1 MKRIYSAVIFL
12 AFFVFELSAQAV
24 TAVTDISV
32 LVTNMSVQIT
42 WKRGQGYSYSP
53 DINYR
58 IYRDT
63 KPLTK
68 LSVNSSTLIAEQD
81 SSQLI
86 FSEILPDT
94 AHYYYAVMAVKDDS
108 FLTSAVVPGMNATQ
122 AAITGQYSDWEET
135 EKANIS
141 NFNVIAQNS
150 AVIITYTTENRGNR
164 LNLYRSPYPFT
175 NLDSLANALLL
186 ASFTDNG
193 SPLTDVP
200 PQNQYFYYA
209 LIEESSVSDG
219 TARFIR
225 GVTTSLAPVSIR
237 LTNPKLNTTAQTS
250 RIAPLPIDSSPK
262 TADSATIEML
272 FDYDTEAGNSG
283 KSADGTGLKEMYI
296 FPSETADYPGGTT
309 ELSSIISACFSTKNW
324 LRAENELSK
333 YIAASNSNS
342 AKQRAE
348 FYLAEAYYFL
358 GKKRQALLLFLSL
371 RDQYPLESA
380 EWIDAVIALK

>member
-1 MKRIYSAVIFL
+1 MKRIFIAIAFL
-12 AFFVFELSAQAV
+12 AFFAFQLAAQAV
-24 TAVTDISV
+24 TSVTDISV

-53 DINYR
+53 DTNYR

-68 LSVNSSTLIAEQD
+68 QTVNASTLIAEQD

-122 AAITGQYSDWEET
+122 VAVTGQYSDWEIT

-164 LNLYRSPYPFT
+164 LNLYRSIYPFT
-175 NLDSLANALLL
+175 NLESLANALLL
-186 ASFTDNG
+186 ASFTDTG
-193 SPLTDVP
+193 APLTDVP
-200 PQNQYFYYA
+200 PQNQAFYYA
-209 LIEESSVSDG
+209 LAEESAVSDG

-225 GVTTSLAPVSIR
+225 GVTTSIAPVSIR
-237 LTNPKLNTTAQTS
+237 RSNTNLNTTAQTS
-250 RIAPLPIDSSPK
+250 RIAPLPLDSYG
-262 TADSATIEML
+262 SATDES
-272 FDYDTEAGNSG
+272 EASQLLSG
-283 KSADGTGLKEMYI
+283 YGTDSDAISLSSKNFREMYI
-296 FPSETADYPGGTT
+296 FPSETADYPGGAT
-309 ELSSIISACFSTKNW
+309 ELSSIVLACFNTKNW
-324 LRAENELSK
+324 LKAESELSK
-333 YIAASNSNS
+333 YIAGTNSNS

-358 GKKRQALLLFLSL
+358 GKKRQSLLLFLSL

>member
-1 MKRIYSAVIFL
+1 MKRIFIAIAFL
-12 AFFVFELSAQAV
+12 AFFAFQLAAQAV
-24 TAVTDISV
+24 TSVTDISV

-53 DINYR
+53 DTNYR

-68 LSVNSSTLIAEQD
+68 QTVNASTLIAEQD

-122 AAITGQYSDWEET
+122 VAVTGQYSDWEIT

-164 LNLYRSPYPFT
+164 LNLYRSIYPFT
-175 NLDSLANALLL
+175 NLESLANALLL
-186 ASFTDNG
+186 ASFTDTG
-193 SPLTDVP
+193 APLTDVP
-200 PQNQYFYYA
+200 PQNQAFYYA
-209 LIEESSVSDG
+209 LAEESAVSDG

-225 GVTTSLAPVSIR
+225 GVTTSIAPVSIR
-237 LTNPKLNTTAQTS
+237 RSNTSLNTTAQTS
-250 RIAPLPIDSSPK
+250 RIAPLPLDSYG
-262 TADSATIEML
+262 SATDESETSQL
-272 FDYDTEAGNSG
+272 LSG
-283 KSADGTGLKEMYI
+283 YGTDSGAISLSSKNFREMYI
-296 FPSETADYPGGTT
+296 FPSETADYPGGAT
-309 ELSSIISACFSTKNW
+309 ELSSIVLACFNTKNW
-324 LRAENELSK
+324 LKAESELSK
-333 YIAASNSNS
+333 YIAGTNSNS

-348 FYLAEAYYFL
+348 FYLAETYYFL
-358 GKKRQALLLFLSL
+358 GKKRQSLLLFLSL

>member
-1 MKRIYSAVIFL
+1 MKRIYIAIAFL
-12 AFFVFELSAQAV
+12 AFFAFQLAAQAV

-42 WKRGQGYSYSP
+42 WKRAQGYSYSP
-53 DINYR
+53 DTNYR

-68 LSVNSSTLIAEQD
+68 QTVNANTLIAEQD

-108 FLTSAVVPGMNATQ
+108 FLTSAVVPGLNATIS
-122 AAITGQYSDWEET
+122 AVTGQYNDWEIT

-164 LNLYRSPYPFT
+164 LNLYRSLYPFT
-175 NLDSLANALLL
+175 NLESLANALLL
-186 ASFTDNG
+186 ASFTDTG

-200 PQNQYFYYA
+200 PQNQSFYYA
-209 LIEESSVSDG
+209 LAEEASVCDG

-225 GVTTSLAPVSIR
+225 GVTTSIAPVSIR
-237 LTNPKLNTTAQTS
+237 RNNANLNTTAQTS

-296 FPSETADYPGGTT
+296 FPSETSEYPGGTT
-309 ELSSIISACFSTKNW
+309 ELSSIILACFSTKNW
-324 LRAENELSK
+324 LKAENELSK

-348 FYLAEAYYFL
+348 FYLAEVYYFL

-380 EWIDAVIALK
+380 EWIDAVIAL

>member
-1 MKRIYSAVIFL
+1 MKRIFIAIAFL
-12 AFFVFELSAQAV
+12 AFFAFQLAAQAV
-24 TAVTDISV
+24 TSVTDISV

-53 DINYR
+53 DTNYR

-68 LSVNSSTLIAEQD
+68 QTVNASTLIAEQD

-122 AAITGQYSDWEET
+122 VAVTGQYSDWEIT

-164 LNLYRSPYPFT
+164 LNLYRSIYPFT
-175 NLDSLANALLL
+175 NLESLANALLL
-186 ASFTDNG
+186 ASFTDTG
-193 SPLTDVP
+193 APLTDVP
-200 PQNQYFYYA
+200 PQNQAVYYA
-209 LIEESSVSDG
+209 LAEESAVSDG

-225 GVTTSLAPVSIR
+225 GVTTSISPVSIR
-237 LTNPKLNTTAQTS
+237 RSNTSLNTTAQTS
-250 RIAPLPIDSSPK
+250 RIAPLPLDSYG
-262 TADSATIEML
+262 SATDEIETSQL
-272 FDYDTEAGNSG
+272 LSEYGTDSG
-283 KSADGTGLKEMYI
+283 AISLSSKNFREMYI
-296 FPSETADYPGGTT
+296 FPSETADYPGGAT
-309 ELSSIISACFSTKNW
+309 ELSSIVLACFNTKNW
-324 LRAENELSK
+324 LKAESELSK
-333 YIAASNSNS
+333 YIAGTNSNS

-358 GKKRQALLLFLSL
+358 GKKRQSLLLFLSL

-380 EWIDAVIALK
+380 EWIDAVIAL

>member
-1 MKRIYSAVIFL
+1 MKRIYITVIFL
-12 AFFVFELSAQAV
+12 VFLVFQLSAQAV

-53 DINYR
+53 ETNYR

-63 KPLTK
+63 KPLTR
-68 LSVNSSTLIAEQD
+68 LTVNADTLVAEQD

-108 FLTSAVVPGMNATQ
+108 FLTSAVVPGVNATVG
-122 AAITGQYSDWEET
+122 AVTGQYSDWEEI

-150 AVIITYTTENRGNR
+150 SVIITYTTENRGNR

-175 NLDSLANALLL
+175 NLESLADALLL
-186 ASFTDNG
+186 ASFTDTG

-200 PQNQYFYYA
+200 PQNQLFYYA

-225 GVTTSLAPVSIR
+225 GVTTSLAPVGIR
-237 LTNPKLNTTAQTS
+237 RTNSKLNTTAQTS
-250 RIAPLPIDSSPK
+250 RIAPLPIDSARINSSDNNLSDFLPEYES
-262 TADSATIEML
+262 DSAGISNN
-272 FDYDTEAGNSG
+272 D
-283 KSADGTGLKEMYI
+283 LKEIYI
-296 FPSETADYPGGTT
+296 FPSETAEYPGGKT
-309 ELSSIISACFSTKNW
+309 ELSSIISTCFSTKNW
-324 LRAENELSK
+324 LKAESELTK
-333 YIAASNSNS
+333 YIDASNSNS
-342 AKQRAE
+342 ARQRAE
-348 FYLAEAYYFL
+348 FYLGEVCYFL

-371 RDQYPLESA
+371 RDNYPLESA

>member
-1 MKRIYSAVIFL
+1 MKRIFIAIAFL
-12 AFFVFELSAQAV
+12 AFFAFQLAAQAV
-24 TAVTDISV
+24 TSVTDISV

-53 DINYR
+53 DTNYR

-68 LSVNSSTLIAEQD
+68 QTVNASTLIAEQD

-122 AAITGQYSDWEET
+122 VAVTGQYSDWKIT

-150 AVIITYTTENRGNR
+150 VVIITYTTENRGNR
-164 LNLYRSPYPFT
+164 LNLYRSIYPFT
-175 NLDSLANALLL
+175 NLESLANALLL
-186 ASFTDNG
+186 ASFTDTG
-193 SPLTDVP
+193 APLTDVP
-200 PQNQYFYYA
+200 PQNQAFYYA
-209 LIEESSVSDG
+209 LAEESAVSDG

-225 GVTTSLAPVSIR
+225 GVTTSISPVSIR
-237 LTNPKLNTTAQTS
+237 RSNTSLNTTAQTS
-250 RIAPLPIDSSPK
+250 RIAPLPLDSYGPATDESE
-262 TADSATIEML
+262 TSQLLSEYGTDSGAISL
-272 FDYDTEAGNSG
+272 SSKNFR
-283 KSADGTGLKEMYI
+283 EMYI
-296 FPSETADYPGGTT
+296 FPSETADYPGGAT
-309 ELSSIISACFSTKNW
+309 ELSSIVLACFNTKNW
-324 LRAENELSK
+324 LKAESELSK
-333 YIAASNSNS
+333 YIAGTNSNS

-358 GKKRQALLLFLSL
+358 GKKRQSLLLFLSL

>member
-1 MKRIYSAVIFL
+1 MKRIYL
-12 AFFVFELSAQAV
+12 AFIFIAFFLFDLTAQAV

-108 FLTSAVVPGMNATQ
+108 FLTSAVVSGVNATGE
-122 AAITGQYSDWEET
+122 AVSGQYSGWEEI

-150 AVIITYTTENRGNR
+150 SVIITYTTENRGNR
-164 LNLYRSPYPFT
+164 LNLYRSPYPFK
-175 NLDSLANALLL
+175 NLESLANALLL
-186 ASFTDNG
+186 ASFTDTG

-200 PQNQYFYYA
+200 PQNQLFYYA
-209 LIEESSVSDG
+209 LVEESSVSDG
-219 TARFIR
+219 TARFVR
-225 GVTTSLAPVSIR
+225 GVTTSLAPVGIR
-237 LTNPKLNTTAQTS
+237 RTNTKLNTTAQTS
-250 RIAPLPIDSSPK
+250 RIAPLPIDSAGK
-262 TADSATIEML
+262 TVADSNLSDFLPEYESDSENIS
-272 FDYDTEAGNSG
+272 N
-283 KSADGTGLKEMYI
+283 KNLKEIYI
-296 FPSETADYPGGTT
+296 FPSETAEYPGGRT
-309 ELSSIISACFSTKNW
+309 ELSSIISSCFSTKNW
-324 LRAENELSK
+324 LKAESELTK
-333 YIAASNSNS
+333 YIDASNSNS
-342 AKQRAE
+342 ARQRAE

-380 EWIDAVIALK
+380 EWIDAVIAL

>member
-1 MKRIYSAVIFL
+1 MKRIYIAVAFL
-12 AFFVFELSAQAV
+12 AFFAFQLAAQAV

-53 DINYR
+53 DTNYR

-68 LSVNSSTLIAEQD
+68 QTVNADTLIAEQD

-108 FLTSAVVPGMNATQ
+108 FLTSAVVPGMNATI
-122 AAITGQYSDWEET
+122 AAVTGQYNDWEIT

-164 LNLYRSPYPFT
+164 LNLYRSIYPFT
-175 NLDSLANALLL
+175 NLESLANALLL
-186 ASFTDNG
+186 ASFTDTG

-200 PQNQYFYYA
+200 PQNQSFYYA
-209 LIEESSVSDG
+209 LAEESDVCDG

-237 LTNPKLNTTAQTS
+237 LTNTRLNTTAQTS
-250 RIAPLPIDSSPK
+250 RIAPLPIDSEVKPDTGSSVDMLFEYDSK
-262 TADSATIEML
+262 AGTADS
-272 FDYDTEAGNSG
+272 
-283 KSADGTGLKEMYI
+283 TGLKEMYI

-324 LRAENELSK
+324 LKAENELSK
-333 YIAASNSNS
+333 YIAASSSNS

-380 EWIDAVIALK
+380 EWIDAVIAL